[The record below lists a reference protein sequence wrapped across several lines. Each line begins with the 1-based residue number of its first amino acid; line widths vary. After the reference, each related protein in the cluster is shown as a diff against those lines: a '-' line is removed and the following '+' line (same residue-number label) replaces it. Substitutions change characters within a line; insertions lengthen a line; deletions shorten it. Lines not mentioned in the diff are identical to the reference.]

1 MAEFKTANDNMGD
14 FTYMPGFSAVGA
26 AMKQTAA
33 KLPMVLPRFRMC
45 STPLRRP
52 RWIRLK
58 NLGLSVKE

>member
-52 RWIRLK
+52 RWIR
-58 NLGLSVKE
+58 